1 MDTCLKHRNL
11 VGPAFASQYLTMND
25 STWREHFLSYPHTSQ
40 KQPPNT
46 QGGWALIPCYG
57 NTLLSAQSDHDL
69 STCFTFLMWH
79 MTEYRYSYTTTLKK
93 SQKPPTPSLSNLC
106 LQNCEPSTGFTFIVL
121 KQKRTNSALAFSFMR
136 LRRAQSKWKLVLF
149 AMAMESF
156 ALKTRTFV
164 HVGALSL
171 CLSKKN
177 CPEFRLLQRTTAPVI
192 AIKVKEKRVSA

>member
-1 MDTCLKHRNL
+1 MACLITELEALVLVYYTVKSIQQLKMDAWLKHRNL
-11 VGPAFASQYLTMND
+11 VGPAFVLQHLTMND
-25 STWREHFLSYPHTSQ
+25 PTWKEHFLSYPHTSQ
-40 KQPPNT
+40 KQSPNT

-106 LQNCEPSTGFTFIVL
+106 LQNCEPSTGFMFIVL
-121 KQKRTNSALAFSFMR
+121 KQKRTSSALTFSFMR

-156 ALKTRTFV
+156 CSKNSHLCACRGLV
-164 HVGALSL
+164 SL
-171 CLSKKN
+171 
-177 CPEFRLLQRTTAPVI
+177 PQ
-192 AIKVKEKRVSA
+192 